1 MGYTTPQGNFISKRQ
16 PYYWKLKEAIMFGKS
31 DEEIAR
37 AYYKAFNYVAS
48 DIENQGNTNISE
60 IKKHAARAIEAV
72 IRNMHPINLPDDKS
86 NRHDSKRNEF
96 LNYLSKENKA
106 LALDLEKQ
114 YEYRVRKYEKIIQ
127 QYKWQNYKSIYP
139 Y

>member
-1 MGYTTPQGNFISKRQ
+1 
-16 PYYWKLKEAIMFGKS
+16 
-31 DEEIAR
+31 
-37 AYYKAFNYVAS
+37 
-48 DIENQGNTNISE
+48 
-60 IKKHAARAIEAV
+60 
-72 IRNMHPINLPDDKS
+72 MHPINLPDDKS

>member
-1 MGYTTPQGNFISKRQ
+1 MI
-16 PYYWKLKEAIMFGKS
+16 GKS
-31 DEEIAR
+31 DEVIAR

-48 DIENQGNTNISE
+48 DIEGQGNTSISE
-60 IKKHAARAIEAV
+60 IKKEAARAIAAV

-96 LNYLSKENKA
+96 LNYLSKENKI

-127 QYKWQNYKSIYP
+127 QYKWQNLKSIYP